1 MQEEMLQ
8 ATCPDV
14 PNYAIP
20 KIPSGCASALPLFID
35 KSTSPQNQQLSSLYS
50 FRTWCILQV
59 LIRNNTPSM

>member
-20 KIPSGCASALPLFID
+20 KMPSGCASALPLFID

-50 FRTWCILQV
+50 FRT
-59 LIRNNTPSM
+59 